1 MNALE
6 KSLVFTE
13 HDKFKYE
20 STKTGTKWVALISH
34 YILLNEMA
42 KHSSF
47 SVKKSHYKKHIN
59 FRRSDAAKN
68 NPIARACTAR
78 VVAEVC
84 VCGGGGGVSVVHA
97 VGVECGIE
105 GRCGRGQHGTCR
117 VRYRQD

>member
-68 NPIARACTAR
+68 NPIVGVRTAR
-78 VVAEVC
+78 VVAEVWR
-84 VCGGGGGVSVVHA
+84 GGTVSVVHA

>member
-47 SVKKSHYKKHIN
+47 SVKKVTTRNISTFGGQMLPKIILL
-59 FRRSDAAKN
+59 
-68 NPIARACTAR
+68 PGRAQR
-78 VVAEVC
+78 GWWQRC
-84 VCGGGGGVSVVHA
+84 VCGGGGVSVVHA